1 MTRLSVGGRN
11 HYYLCYECERV
22 REEIGRLDG
31 TIASVQYHKLSSETL
46 SRAAREQAKELLRL
60 RGYKQGSLFD
70 KT

>member
-1 MTRLSVGGRN
+1 
-11 HYYLCYECERV
+11 V